1 MSQCLQERESFISLY
16 WRENQALKNGIQAGS
31 VLRRGILYYMG
42 SLFNSPGKLTTLWNY
57 PMPVKIV
64 VANENSGNSI
74 CGAQAKVMISMV

>member
-1 MSQCLQERESFISLY
+1 
-16 WRENQALKNGIQAGS
+16 
-31 VLRRGILYYMG
+31 MG